1 MAIGKPA
8 IDELAVGHVLPRPL
22 ILRESVRPVR
32 IMITQ
37 KVWFTMQG
45 DSPRKLAAS
54 FKQPNLSQCSP
65 PPEVGESIGWAR
77 PGMTMELTILGWIE
91 PAGWAMLVRIRRG
104 TRQGLLTK
112 HVLRKCS
119 HTSCRK
125 EWLLS
130 DGFPLY

>member
-65 PPEVGESIGWAR
+65 PPEACESIGWAR

-91 PAGWAMLVRIRRG
+91 PAEWAMLVRLWHG

-112 HVLRKCS
+112 HALRKCS